1 MRRLLNPATIARVV
15 PREPCDI
22 PGCVLGLQGNRTK
35 TAIGAAVAP
44 WIDCRGFGNA
54 VQATGSKQGL
64 AARVAGELCVQ
75 MDGSDDMYAVA
86 DRDSLDFGTNDF
98 TVGVRWYSDGSIRN
112 NCTLFNKFAADSANR
127 RGYILYYVGSTG
139 KLGPMLDS
147 GSAVFSSTDAQ
158 TSAGW
163 RTALFHRNGATL
175 TLYVNGVSQGAAGSQ
190 GTKAATSDGNLVL
203 QGQGS
208 SWYGADIAYAGLW
221 VWNRALTAAEIASVS
236 GWRSR

>member
-1 MRRLLNPATIARVV
+1 MKRVLSPSTIARVQ
-15 PREPCDI
+15 PPEPYEI
-22 PGCVLGLQGNRTK
+22 SGCVLALQGNK
-35 TAIGAAVAP
+35 DKAVIGAAVGP
-44 WIDCRGFGNA
+44 WLDLKGLGNA
-54 VQATGSKQGL
+54 VQATGSKQGIQASIL
-64 AARVAGELCVQ
+64 GELCVQ
-75 MDGSDDMYAVA
+75 MDGSDDLYAVA
-86 DRDSLDFGTNDF
+86 DRDSLDFGTGDF
-98 TVGVRWYSDGSIRN
+98 TVGVRWYSDGSIRD

-221 VWNRALTAAEIASVS
+221 VWNRALTAAEIAAVTA
-236 GWRSR
+236 WRSR